1 MPESRTCQL
10 PKSTGLFC
18 IDINPIGQAEPLQ
31 CHGTAIVIS
40 SISELGGRRW

>member
-10 PKSTGLFC
+10 PKSTRLFC
-18 IDINPIGQAEPLQ
+18 TDIHPIGLAEPLQ

-40 SISELGGRRW
+40 SISELGGR